1 MSVDFEQRLNDINA
15 KTRMLAQRYRYVVM
29 QRDEALRQLDDV
41 SRRLEQAQAQIE
53 GMTRQ
58 IEYLRM
64 ATAIEA
70 VDGDIEQSRKFL
82 SELVWEIDKCISQ
95 LSE

>member
-1 MSVDFEQRLNDINA
+1 MSVNFEQRLNEINA
-15 KTRMLAQRYRYVVM
+15 KTRMLTQRYRYVVM
-29 QRDEALRQLDDV
+29 QRNDALERLSQVSDE
-41 SRRLEQAQAQIE
+41 LEKAKKRIDELSCQV
-53 GMTRQ
+53 
-58 IEYLRM
+58 EYLRM
-64 ATAIEA
+64 ASAIEA

>member
-1 MSVDFEQRLNDINA
+1 MSVNFEQRLNDINA
-15 KTRMLAQRYRYVVM
+15 KTRMLVQRYRYVVA
-29 QRDEALRQLDDV
+29 QRDEARQQLSAANDEIAA
-41 SRRLEQAQAQIE
+41 SRKRIE
-53 GMTRQ
+53 ELTKQ
-58 IEYLRM
+58 VEYLRM
-64 ATAIEA
+64 ASAIEA

>member
-1 MSVDFEQRLNDINA
+1 
-15 KTRMLAQRYRYVVM
+15 MLTQRYRYVVM
-29 QRDEALRQLDDV
+29 QRDEALE
-41 SRRLEQAQAQIE
+41 RLSQANGELAVARTRIE
-53 GMTRQ
+53 ELTRQ
-58 IEYLRM
+58 VEYLRM
-64 ATAIEA
+64 ASAIEA